1 MAAEGPK
8 EMYKLA
14 DPSIMVSER
23 RYIMA
28 KFVPASYYE
37 GKRLYIE
44 DDVLKMMEQY
54 RNQIMEELRPKEIE
68 WQEYSDLPQISPI
81 EGVSGADC

>member
-1 MAAEGPK
+1 M
-8 EMYKLA
+8 LFR
-14 DPSIMVSER
+14 S
-23 RYIMA
+23 
-28 KFVPASYYE
+28 ASYYE

-68 WQEYSDLPQISPI
+68 WYSTEYNQVESVP
-81 EGVSGADC
+81 EATC